1 MHTYR
6 YITSSLSIHLLM
18 DMCYFHI
25 LAIVNNAAMN
35 TEMHVSLWV
44 KVLGFFRCIYPG
56 VNLLDCMI
64 VLLLFMRNCHTIF
77 YNGCTNLHSH
87 QQCAWIPFFSTSLPT
102 FVICRLSDV
111 SHSDGHEVIDVVLI
125 CIALI
130 INYI

>member
-1 MHTYR
+1 M
-6 YITSSLSIHLLM
+6 
-18 DMCYFHI
+18 
-25 LAIVNNAAMN
+25 
-35 TEMHVSLWV
+35 
-44 KVLGFFRCIYPG
+44 
-56 VNLLDCMI
+56 LDCMI